1 MDIVAIDNFFQEKY
15 PGESLTNSLSKYW
28 KGFYRGNTFIAG
40 KFKSKGLKVYT
51 AVWDVNKKAFYC
63 NCSSLKNPCAHG
75 IDLYFRF
82 KHQYSEF
89 EVVDPENNEYE
100 ELIAKAISVDKQR
113 SDFYTKEDLD
123 RMLESRTK
131 QRTDRIELM
140 KQGAKILE
148 NWIED
153 AFSMGL
159 ADLSLK
165 QIEFWKELA
174 STLVNY
180 KLNALSDR
188 VLDFAY
194 RDRAELSDWYT
205 QCIHFLS
212 DLYLFSNAFTK
223 IDQLPD
229 LQESLLRGGGV
240 KVMSKDLEKEQ
251 VEPIV
256 AVLISIEQWH
266 QNNLFY
272 EKYLWINVET
282 NALFYVQ
289 HSTWEGAYDRNKAL
303 PFKEG
308 DQIKGEFVKYG
319 YNQRFYLKEGYT
331 KILEPGLVLA
341 NIQNSFESV
350 FEAYRSMLSS
360 QLVLN
365 EYYFVFGCADLVK
378 KENHY
383 YLKDGNGK
391 YMRVNLHKKDY
402 FKLKYNRSKSTC
414 LIIRLKQGD
423 LDLFAYFDSV
433 SNMRFVSKKP
443 IMV

>member
-1 MDIVAIDNFFQEKY
+1 MDIVAIDKFFQEKF
-15 PGESLTNSLSKYW
+15 PEESITNSLSKYW
-28 KGFYRGNTFIAG
+28 KDFYRGSTFIAG

-51 AVWDVNKKAFYC
+51 SVWDVEKKAFYC

-89 EVVDPENNEYE
+89 KVADSEDIEYE
-100 ELIAKAISVDKQR
+100 EFIAKAIPVEKQR

-131 QRTDRIELM
+131 QRTERIELM
-140 KQGAKILE
+140 KQGAMVLE

-165 QIEFWKELA
+165 PITFWKELA

-194 RDRAELSDWYT
+194 RDRAEISDWYT
-205 QCIHFLS
+205 ECIHFLS

-229 LQESLLRGGGV
+229 LQESLLRGGGL

-266 QNNLFY
+266 QNKLFY
-272 EKYLWINVET
+272 EKYLWINIET

-289 HSTWEGAYDRNKAL
+289 HSTWEGAYDKNKAL

-308 DQIKGEFVKYG
+308 DKIKGEFVKYG

-331 KILEPGLVLA
+331 KILQPSSGLTD
-341 NIQNSFESV
+341 IQYSFESV
-350 FEAYRSMLSS
+350 FAEYRSILSN

-365 EYYFVFGCADLVK
+365 EYYFVFGCVDLVK

-391 YMRVNLHKKDY
+391 IMKINLQKEDY
-402 FKLKYNRSKSTC
+402 FKLKYNREESTC
-414 LIIRLKQGD
+414 LVIRLRKGR
-423 LDLFAYFDSV
+423 LDLMAYFDSV
-433 SNMRFVSKKP
+433 SKMRFVSRELSK
-443 IMV
+443 V